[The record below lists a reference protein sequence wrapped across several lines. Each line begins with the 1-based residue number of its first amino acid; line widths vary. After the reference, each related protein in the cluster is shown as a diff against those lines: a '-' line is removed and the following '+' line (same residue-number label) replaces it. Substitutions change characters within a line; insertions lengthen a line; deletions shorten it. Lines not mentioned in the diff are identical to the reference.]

1 MKVVKW
7 GIVGYGEQLTKRMLP
22 AFKKI
27 PEIEIS
33 AVCCSKE
40 ERAEQAEKEL
50 GVRGYSKFSE
60 FLSNS
65 EIEVVYIATPHHLH
79 VPQTFKAV
87 DAGKNVLVEKP
98 IALSV
103 DGAHKLIEAV
113 KRKGL
118 KLGVN
123 FPLRHHPALQELKEK
138 IKTNE
143 LGEPTQ
149 VYIYLSRKKIPEQNW
164 WRDQFHAGP
173 MCLMDL
179 GIQGIDLVIWLLGR
193 KAQEL
198 SVLGLGG
205 KDDES
210 LNRAVIV
217 SVNFEGDN
225 QGIVNSSNLGIGGH
239 NLVIVQRADEQI
251 LVEMNWPEGDG
262 IFKIRTKTEG
272 KVEEK
277 KFDALDLY
285 QLSLWNFNQAVKG
298 GQEYSPDLDQTYL
311 GVEVCCCAIESL
323 KSGKVVKVGEVLRV
337 TGSRFKE

>member
-1 MKVVKW
+1 MKVVRW
-7 GIVGYGEQLTKRMLP
+7 GIVGYGEQVTKRVLP
-22 AFKKI
+22 ALKKI
-27 PEIEIS
+27 QEIEIS
-33 AVCCSKE
+33 AVCCSKD
-40 ERAEQAEKEL
+40 ERAEQAGKQL

-60 FLSNS
+60 FLSNP

-79 VPQTFKAV
+79 VPQTFKAI

-98 IALSV
+98 VALSV

-123 FPLRHHPALQELKEK
+123 FPLRHHPALLELKEK
-138 IKTNE
+138 IKTTGS
-143 LGEPTQ
+143 GETIQ
-149 VYIYLSRKKIPEQNW
+149 VYIYLSRKKSPEQNW

-179 GIQGIDLVIWLLGR
+179 GVQGIDLIIWLLGK

-217 SVNFEGDN
+217 SINFEGDN
-225 QGIVNSSNLGIGGH
+225 QGIVNSSNLGIGDH
-239 NLVIVQRADEQI
+239 NLVIVQGPDEQI

-262 IFKIRTKTEG
+262 IFKLRTKRAG

-277 KFDALDLY
+277 KFDPLDLY
-285 QLSLWNFNQAVKG
+285 QLSVRNFNQAVKG
-298 GQEYSPDLDQTYL
+298 EQEYSPDLDQTYL
-311 GVEVCCCAIESL
+311 GVEICCCAIESL
-323 KSGKVVKVGEVLRV
+323 KTGKVVRAGEVLRV